1 MPAFLQGTQFTKLF
15 SLFVSSL
22 FSRDFIIEA
31 SCLTHDRCCCRS
43 GQLSSDR
50 DIDDVSPLLREC
62 MDLERTYVHPLF
74 YGLALEIAQ
83 LKTKK
88 KGAAAISAFQRERE
102 PPTLSQQELETVFE
116 TGASATVFEVEVL
129 GICIV
134 R

>member
-1 MPAFLQGTQFTKLF
+1 M
-15 SLFVSSL
+15 
-22 FSRDFIIEA
+22 
-31 SCLTHDRCCCRS
+31 LTHDCCCCRS

-50 DIDDVSPLLREC
+50 DIDDVPPLLREC

-83 LKTKK
+83 LRTKK

-116 TGASATVFEVEVL
+116 TGASATLFQVEVL